1 MNLLFNE
8 VLLVI
13 NFVGFVYLFLIII
26 LESDSCFGKVE
37 ILIDTKL
44 VQE

>member
-13 NFVGFVYLFLIII
+13 NLWDLFIF
-26 LESDSCFGKVE
+26 ESDSCFGKVE
-37 ILIDTKL
+37 MIIDTKL